1 MSQKIV
7 KNYTTVHKINLAAI
21 KIPYKL
27 QCFFEQVRQ
36 ILK

>member
-1 MSQKIV
+1 MAAT
-7 KNYTTVHKINLAAI
+7 YKINLTAI